1 MYRGLLYVFECA
13 GKLKID
19 PQRKKM
25 DSSSLHI
32 AMFPWFAMGH
42 LTPFLHL
49 SNKLA
54 KRGHKI
60 SFFIPRRTQSKLEQ
74 FNLFPDLIT
83 FFPIDVPHVEG
94 LPHGAETTSDVPIS
108 LQSLLMTA
116 MDRTERDI
124 ELLLLDLKPQIVF
137 FDFTYWLPNITSHLG
152 IKSFLYI
159 VVNPATLSYTTVPP
173 RMNHKGSLTE
183 LDLMQPPPGYPVSSI
198 KLQAHEAKFLAS
210 VRNLEF
216 GSGVLFHDRIYR
228 GLTLSDA
235 IGFKGCREIEGPF
248 VDYLAEQFGK
258 SILLSG
264 PIIPEPPN
272 TVLEEKWR
280 AWLGSFKDD
289 SVVFCALGSESK
301 LPHGQFQELLLGLE
315 LTGLPFLAVVKVPI
329 GFETVEAA
337 LPEGFKERVEGRGIV
352 HSGWIQQQLIL
363 EHPSVGCFITHC
375 GTGSLTEALVNK
387 CQMVLLPQLNGD
399 QIINA
404 RMMDSNLK
412 VGVEVQKGEDGL
424 VTKERISKA
433 VKIVMDEENEVGREV
448 RENHAKLRNFLVS
461 HDLESNYVDNFCEKL
476 QDLLN

>member
-1 MYRGLLYVFECA
+1 
-13 GKLKID
+13 
-19 PQRKKM
+19 M
-25 DSSSLHI
+25 DGSSLHI

-42 LTPFLHL
+42 LTPYLHL

-60 SFFIPRRTQSKLEQ
+60 SFFVPRRTQSKLEQ

-83 FFPIDVPHVEG
+83 FFPINVPHVEG
-94 LPHGAETTSDVPIS
+94 LPHGAETTSDVSFS
-108 LQSLLMTA
+108 LGPLIMTA

-137 FDFTYWLPNITSHLG
+137 FDFTYWLPNITSRLG
-152 IKSFLYI
+152 IKSFQYFI
-159 VVNPATLSYTTVPP
+159 VSPATVSYTTAPP

-183 LDLMQPPPGYPVSSI
+183 LDLMQPPLGYPVSSI
-198 KLQAHEAKFLAS
+198 KLHAHEAKFLAS
-210 VRNLEF
+210 KRNWEF
-216 GSGVLFHDRIYR
+216 GSGVLFYDRLNN
-228 GLTLSDA
+228 GLMLSDA

-258 SILLSG
+258 SVVLSG

-272 TVLEEKWR
+272 TVLDEKWS
-280 AWLGSFKDD
+280 AWLGSFKDG
-289 SVVFCALGSESK
+289 SVVFCALGSEWK

-329 GFETVEAA
+329 GFETIEAA
-337 LPEGFKERVEGRGIV
+337 LPEGFKERIEGRGIV

-363 EHPSVGCFITHC
+363 EHSSVGCFITHC
-375 GTGSLTEALVNK
+375 GAGSLTEALVNK
-387 CQMVLLPQLNGD
+387 CQMVLLPQLDGD
-399 QIINA
+399 HIINA
-404 RMMDSNLK
+404 RMMGSNLK
-412 VGVEVQKGEDGL
+412 VGVEVEKGEEDGWF
-424 VTKERISKA
+424 TKESVSKA

-461 HDLESNYVDNFCEKL
+461 HDLESICVDNFCQKL
-476 QDLLN
+476 QNLFK

>member
-1 MYRGLLYVFECA
+1 
-13 GKLKID
+13 
-19 PQRKKM
+19 M

-32 AMFPWFAMGH
+32 GMFPWFAMGH

-108 LQSLLMTA
+108 LHPLLMTA
-116 MDRTERDI
+116 MDRTERNI

-137 FDFTYWLPNITSHLG
+137 FDFTYWLPNITSRLG
-152 IKSFLYI
+152 IKSLQYI
-159 VVNPATLSYTTVPP
+159 VVNRATLSYTTVPP

-183 LDLMQPPPGYPVSSI
+183 LDLMQPPLGYPVSSI

-210 VRNLEF
+210 MRNLEF
-216 GSGVLFHDRIYR
+216 GSGVLFHDRIYS
-228 GLTLSDA
+228 GLTISDA
-235 IGFKGCREIEGPF
+235 IGFKGCREIEGPY

-258 SILLSG
+258 SVVLSG

-272 TVLEEKWR
+272 TVLEEIWR
-280 AWLGSFKDD
+280 SWLGSFKDD
-289 SVVFCALGSESK
+289 SVVFCSLGSEWK

-315 LTGLPFLAVVKVPI
+315 LTGLPFLAAVI
-329 GFETVEAA
+329 
-337 LPEGFKERVEGRGIV
+337 
-352 HSGWIQQQLIL
+352 WQLIL
-363 EHPSVGCFITHC
+363 EHSSVGCFITHC
-375 GTGSLTEALVNK
+375 GTGSLTEGLVNK
-387 CQMVLLPQLNGD
+387 CQMVFLPQLNGD

-404 RMMDSNLK
+404 RMMGRNLK
-412 VGVEVQKGEDGL
+412 VGVEVEKGEEDGL

-448 RENHAKLRNFLVS
+448 RENHAKWRNFLVS
-461 HDLESNYVDNFCEKL
+461 NDLESICVDNLCEKL
-476 QDLLN
+476 QHLLE